1 MRIERRLIDEIVA
14 HAREDAPNEC
24 CGLVGGS
31 DGAAATI
38 YRTRN
43 EFASPMRFNIHPS
56 DLFRVVEREMP
67 EAGEDLVAM
76 YHSHPVSEAAPSQ
89 TDINLA
95 EGWPGVVWL
104 ICSLADDDAPVVRAF
119 LIEGTSAE
127 EVELAVA

>member
-1 MRIERRLIDEIVA
+1 MRIESRLIDEIVA

-67 EAGEDLVAM
+67 EAGEELVAM

-104 ICSLADDDAPVVRAF
+104 ICSLADPDAPAVRAF